1 MIIDTHCHFDMM
13 TSPERYIQKQEGV
26 GNVVIGMTNLPS
38 HFELGA
44 PYIKTYKNIRLALGF
59 HPLLAAENR
68 KEISK
73 FQKCIEQTSYIG
85 EIGLDF
91 SREGIVT
98 KNVQISVLRNL
109 LESLKGMKKIISV
122 HSRKA
127 EVMLFDL
134 LTEYNIENV
143 IFSSGIGG
151 LGTIQNE
158 CTRGLNKGFDR
169 VSPHFIPMSISNMAA
184 GHIAIKYGLNG
195 MCTCVVTACA
205 SGTNA
210 IGDAFRQIRDGYHD
224 VMVCGGSEASITEL
238 GIGGFTSMKALSESK
253 DPNRASIPF
262 DKERNGFV
270 MGEGAGVLV
279 LEDYDHAV
287 ARGAKIYC
295 EIVGYGATCDANH
308 VTAPLADGSMAAK
321 AMTKAMEDGKVDP
334 SSVNYIN
341 AHGTSTSLNDKG
353 ETKAIKLAFG
363 ENADKL
369 MVSSTKSM
377 TGHLLGASGAV
388 EAIITALSVH
398 NDIVPPTINYQ
409 VPDEECDLDIVPNK
423 MREVTVNYAMSNS
436 LGFGG
441 HNASIVFKKWSK

>member
-1 MIIDTHCHFDMM
+1 MRKVVVTGLGAVTPIGNTVSQMWDSIKAGKCGIDTITHYDIEGRKVTLAGEVKDFNPEERIEKGALRKLDMF
-13 TSPERYIQKQEGV
+13 TV
-26 GNVVIGMTNLPS
+26 
-38 HFELGA
+38 FA
-44 PYIKTYKNIRLALGF
+44 
-59 HPLLAAENR
+59 LAAG
-68 KEISK
+68 
-73 FQKCIEQTSYIG
+73 G
-85 EIGLDF
+85 EAMEDSGLDMEKED
-91 SREGIVT
+91 RDRCG
-98 KNVQISVLRNL
+98 
-109 LESLKGMKKIISV
+109 
-122 HSRKA
+122 
-127 EVMLFDL
+127 
-134 LTEYNIENV
+134 V

-321 AMTKAMEDGKVDP
+321 AMTKAMEDGNVDP

>member
-1 MIIDTHCHFDMM
+1 MRKVVVTGLGAVTPIGNTVSQMWDSIKAGKCGIDTITHYDIEGRKVTLAGEVKDFNPEERIEKGSLRKLDMY
-13 TSPERYIQKQEGV
+13 TV
-26 GNVVIGMTNLPS
+26 
-38 HFELGA
+38 FA
-44 PYIKTYKNIRLALGF
+44 
-59 HPLLAAENR
+59 LAAA
-68 KEISK
+68 
-73 FQKCIEQTSYIG
+73 G
-85 EIGLDF
+85 EAMEDSGLDMEKED
-91 SREGIVT
+91 RDRCG
-98 KNVQISVLRNL
+98 
-109 LESLKGMKKIISV
+109 
-122 HSRKA
+122 
-127 EVMLFDL
+127 
-134 LTEYNIENV
+134 V

-321 AMTKAMEDGKVDP
+321 AMTKAMEDGNVDP

-423 MREVTVNYAMSNS
+423 MREATVNYAMSNS